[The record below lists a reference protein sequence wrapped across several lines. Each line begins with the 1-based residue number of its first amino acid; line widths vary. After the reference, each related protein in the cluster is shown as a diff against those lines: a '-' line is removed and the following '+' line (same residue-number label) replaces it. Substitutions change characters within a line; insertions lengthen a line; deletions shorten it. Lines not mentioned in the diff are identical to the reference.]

1 MYDMTTNMGYNYNCQ
16 CVQMGYNVTV
26 DQIIAYNLLR
36 LFFFMSTTLGFFP
49 TPR

>member
-1 MYDMTTNMGYNYNCQ
+1 ME
-16 CVQMGYNVTV
+16 YNVTV
-26 DQIIAYNLLR
+26 DEIIIAYSLLR